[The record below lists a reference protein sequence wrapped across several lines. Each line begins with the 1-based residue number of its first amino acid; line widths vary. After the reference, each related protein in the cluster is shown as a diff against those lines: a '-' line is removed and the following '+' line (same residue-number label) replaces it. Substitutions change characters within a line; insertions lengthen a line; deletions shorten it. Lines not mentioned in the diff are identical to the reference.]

1 MAISTAKIVNGNFSA
16 YDENGRQLFNIG
28 GRFNENMGD
37 EIVNVTSVNIV
48 VRNKTMK
55 TIFVIDEKGRTIS
68 QRVEY

>member
-55 TIFVIDEKGRTIS
+55 TIC
-68 QRVEY
+68 